1 MAELLITFRETL
13 EAALIVG
20 ILYTFIS
27 KTGKMH
33 LKASIQ
39 GGVFA
44 ALAASVVFAIVFQIL
59 LGGFSGKAE
68 EIFEG
73 TVMILA
79 AVLLSTMIVWMARNK
94 NVSESLE
101 NQASAVMDSN
111 KNVAQGLFVLAFLSV
126 FREGIETVL
135 FLYGIYIKDGGLSLV
150 TSLIGVLIAIFL
162 GYAIFIQGKKVPLKT
177 FFNVTSILLIFVA
190 AGLVAYGIHEFEEA
204 GLIYYPGPIWDVNP
218 ALNLDGSYPLL
229 HEKGGIGVFAKGLF
243 GWNGN
248 PSAIEVMAYLLT
260 LAGVSYMWS
269 AASAEQATVTTDN
282 TSMIENKCPTCFEEV
297 DAKSTRSCSNCNTEL
312 DFS

>member
-39 GGVFA
+39 GGVIA
-44 ALAASVVFAIVFQIL
+44 ALAASVVFAIIFQLI
-59 LGGFSGKAE
+59 LGGFSGRAE

-79 AVLLSTMIVWMARNK
+79 AVLLSTMIIWMARNK
-94 NVSESLE
+94 NISENLE

-111 KNVAQGLFVLAFLSV
+111 KNVAQGLFALAFLSV

-135 FLYGIYIKDGGLSLV
+135 FLYGIYIKDGGLSFA
-150 TSLIGVLIAIFL
+150 TSLTGVAIAIAL

-218 ALNLDGSYPLL
+218 ALNPDGSYPLF

-248 PSAIEVMAYLLT
+248 PSAIEVMAYFLT
-260 LAGVSYMWS
+260 LVGVSYMWS
-269 AASAEQATVTTDN
+269 AASAKQVVIAKDTV
-282 TSMIENKCPTCFEEV
+282 SAIEDKCPTCFEEV
-297 DAKSTRSCSNCNTEL
+297 DIKSTNSCGNCNTEL
-312 DFS
+312 